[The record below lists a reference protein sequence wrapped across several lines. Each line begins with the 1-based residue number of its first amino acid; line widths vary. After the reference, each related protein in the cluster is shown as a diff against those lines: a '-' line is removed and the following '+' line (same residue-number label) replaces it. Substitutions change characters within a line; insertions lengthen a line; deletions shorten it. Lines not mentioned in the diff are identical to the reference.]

1 MIESC
6 DVGSIPFVGDLQ
18 KYLAGASN
26 CGHVIDD
33 STEFFEKKVVDGF
46 LDKAAV
52 GINVPNYPQFR
63 DMTEMFFD
71 MIEGIEKANEGYMET
86 APLALQA
93 RKSTIPEASAIR
105 NRSQEIYEKLGE
117 PFKLRICVTGPYT
130 LASLFAYKDKGIFA
144 RLGNLLTKVLEA
156 NIFSSKH
163 GRVQL
168 VSIDEPVFGLVDDPL
183 LDCGS
188 ESRENLLKT
197 WEAMAQMVKA
207 KGATSVLHLHATLDE
222 LFWEVKALSIIES
235 HVVDPFYQTKRTR
248 DRLEATDKFVKASIA
263 VTDFDQL
270 IRNKIV
276 STSSQKLTEANIN
289 EKIAETWTYVK
300 KQQVDPNSFIEDTI
314 LMGKRLTKILELFGE
329 NRVLYAGPECGL
341 RSFPTYESALE
352 CLRRVAKTV

>member
-6 DVGSIPFVGDLQ
+6 DVGSLPFVGDLQ
-18 KYLAGASN
+18 KYLAGASKYSQ
-26 CGHVIDD
+26 VIDD
-33 STEFFEKKVVDGF
+33 STEFFENKVVDGF

-52 GINVPNYPQFR
+52 GINVPNFPQFR
-63 DMTEMFFD
+63 DMAEMFFD
-71 MIEGIEKANEGYMET
+71 MIEGIEKTNEGYMET
-86 APLALQA
+86 APLTLKAE
-93 RKSTIPEASAIR
+93 KNTIPEASAIR

-144 RLGNLLTKVLEA
+144 RLGNLLTKMFEA

-183 LDCGS
+183 LDRGS

-197 WEAMAQMVKA
+197 WEAMTQMIKA

-248 DRLEATDKFVKASIA
+248 DRLETTDKFVKASIA

-270 IRNKIV
+270 IRNKITTD
-276 STSSQKLTEANIN
+276 SGHKLSETSIN
-289 EKIAETWTYVK
+289 EKMAETWTYVN